1 MKDIAFGRRAL
12 GAAAIGGVLADRAAA
27 QPAAQPRYGGTL
39 ICVLP
44 DEPPTLATWLSSS
57 FLPRMVA
64 PQMVEGLLD
73 HDPDLTPRPLLA
85 ESFEVS
91 PDGLTYTFRLR
102 QGVRFHDGRPFTADD
117 VVFSANEIW
126 LKHLPD
132 ARTRWTAV
140 GLRVEKVDDFTVLLR
155 LNKPYVYATSY
166 LSSHFAPVIPKH
178 LFENTDIPR
187 NPVNARPVGTGPFRF
202 AEYVRG
208 SHIAMDRNP
217 NYWRR
222 DAAGR
227 PLPYLD
233 RVVMRIM
240 PDATARTL
248 AMTKREIDY
257 QNYPGFPVESVPALR
272 AAGISIGAEPVA
284 GIARIQRAF
293 LNVRTGPLADARV
306 RRALHHAL
314 DRRMILE
321 RAGYGFGV
329 VSVGPLHQEN
339 PAYAGFLDDAT
350 PRYGFDPAL
359 AQRLLDEAGFP
370 RAANG
375 QRFTLRFHI
384 NRGLS
389 IDAAIAELMR
399 DQFAAVGIALDIQRV
414 DEATRLNIAGRKA
427 TDMTMFGGV
436 ISGPSPDSIQH
447 YWLSANK
454 DSTQGMTGFA
464 GIEDPELDRLV
475 DAGQRIADPAERRAA
490 WQRFQRRFVEQAYEL
505 PLFDVQ
511 IVSAWNPDFVGL
523 PQKVWGHYDAHTFI
537 WWTRG
542 RAR

>member
-1 MKDIAFGRRAL
+1 MMIGRRGL
-12 GAAAIGGVLADRAAA
+12 GAALAAGALAPQHAAA
-27 QPAAQPRYGGTL
+27 QAADRPRYGGTL

-73 HDPDLTPRPLLA
+73 HAPDMSPRPLLA
-85 ESFEVS
+85 ESFTMA
-91 PDGLTYTFRLR
+91 PDGLSYTFRLR
-102 QGVRFHDGRPFTADD
+102 QGVRFHDGRPFSADD
-117 VVFSANEIW
+117 VVFSCNEIW

-132 ARTRWTAV
+132 ARTRWSAV
-140 GLRVEKVDDFTVLLR
+140 GLRIEKQDDFTVVLR
-155 LNKPYVYATSY
+155 LERPYVFATHY
-166 LSSHFAPVIPKH
+166 LSSHFAPVLPKH

-187 NPVNARPVGTGPFRF
+187 NPYNTRPVGTGPFRL

-208 SHIAMDRNP
+208 SHITMDRNA

-222 DAAGR
+222 DAEGR

-248 AMTKREIDY
+248 AMSKKEIDY
-257 QNYPGFPVESVPALR
+257 QNYPGFPVESVAALR
-272 AAGISIGAEPVA
+272 VAGLSIGAEPVA

-293 LNVRTGPLADARV
+293 LNIRSGPLADLRV

-314 DRRMILE
+314 DRQMILD
-321 RAGYGFGV
+321 RAGYGFGQ
-329 VSVGPLHQEN
+329 VSVGPLHQGN
-339 PAYAGFLDDAT
+339 PAYAGYLDDAT
-350 PRYGFDPAL
+350 PRYGYDPARA
-359 AQRLLDEAGFP
+359 AQLLDEAGFP
-370 RAANG
+370 RPAGGAP
-375 QRFTLRFHI
+375 RFTLRFAL

-389 IDAAIAELMR
+389 IDGAIADLMR
-399 DQFAAVGIALDIQRV
+399 DQFAAVGIGLDIQKL
-414 DEATRLNIAGRKA
+414 DEAARLALAGRKA

-447 YWLSANK
+447 YWVSANR
-454 DSTQGMTGFA
+454 DSNQGMTGFG
-464 GIEDPELDRLV
+464 GIVDPELDRLV
-475 DAGQRIADPAERRAA
+475 DAGQRITDPAERAAA
-490 WQRFQRRFVEQAYEL
+490 WRRFQHRFVEQAYEL

-511 IVSAWNPDFVGL
+511 IVSVWNPDFVGL
-523 PQKVWGHYDAHTFI
+523 PQKVWGHYDAHTEI

-542 RAR
+542 RQR